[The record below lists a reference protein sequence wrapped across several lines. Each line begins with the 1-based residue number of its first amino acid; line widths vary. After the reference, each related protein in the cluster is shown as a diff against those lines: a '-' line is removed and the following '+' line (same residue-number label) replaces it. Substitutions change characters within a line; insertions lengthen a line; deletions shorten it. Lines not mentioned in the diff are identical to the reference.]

1 MFVSLVSEFHKSN
14 RYLPGC
20 HWLTG
25 SHGVSVRDP
34 LSLWAHLQTQLKDGY
49 FHNVDR
55 IVSYDSESLPPSL
68 LDGEKPPSV
77 TTWSHHR
84 PSPQMAASFRKSKP
98 AREIGREVGR
108 GSHRTLCNLIF
119 EVTRHYFCH
128 VLFIRSES
136 KGPVH
141 NQREGIAEVRSWSRE
156 SEASL
161 PGLPRT
167 CSRLKSHLPDAG
179 GEIELSLGFFP
190 FEGKMFFIASTK
202 RRSSKD

>member
-1 MFVSLVSEFHKSN
+1 MT
-14 RYLPGC
+14 GC

-25 SHGVSVRDP
+25 SHGVSIRDP
-34 LSLWAHLQTQLKDGY
+34 LSLWVHLQTQLNDGY

-55 IVSYDSESLPPSL
+55 IVSYSNESLPSSL
-68 LDGEKPPSV
+68 VDGEKPPSV

-84 PSPQMAASFRKSKP
+84 PSRHMAASFRKSKP
-98 AREIGREVGR
+98 AREVGREVGR

-119 EVTRHYFCH
+119 EVTHHYFCH

-167 CSRLKSHLPDAG
+167 CSRLKITPSRCWGRNRVKFGVLPFRRKNVFLLQAQRDVHPKIRAG
-179 GEIELSLGFFP
+179 S
-190 FEGKMFFIASTK
+190 
-202 RRSSKD
+202 